1 MTMNPLTEILSGH
14 FKVLSTKKLHFVSLT
29 RDSLTYVKVGSD
41 GRYPCSRR
49 DRSSIL
55 VADIYG
61 AKAYRGPEDDSS
73 SYFQLYYCRVFEKK
87 RDKRKICFEV
97 SMSDSDEEN
106 SSLAEK
112 WVRTILWLVNDPEK
126 EIESIQAERNLPPCR
141 KLLIL
146 INPFSGSGRSVRTF
160 REKVEPMLC
169 EADIQYEQITTE
181 YSGHA
186 AEMMQS
192 LNLLDFDGIVI
203 CSGDGLVY
211 EVVNGLMRR
220 PDWEVAIK
228 IPLGVIPTG
237 SGNALSLSA
246 LYATG
251 QPHDLTSSIFAVIRG
266 KLLDLDICSVV
277 TPTEKLFAFLSVTW
291 GLVSD
296 VDIESEKFRF
306 LGETRFLLG
315 AIIRV
320 IGLRLYRGRLSY
332 LPVNNTSDVESFAM
346 NVRSS
351 HIESTNNSLHHTTVG
366 TAENYERHE
375 VNGVAASS
383 EDSTAALSSHR
394 RGPIDHLLPPLS
406 AKLPS
411 NWVVEEGEFV
421 FGCPLF
427 LSHIGTDLL
436 MHPDGKFGDGVIGIL
451 IVRSGTGRAT
461 LMDVFSKMKDGSH
474 VLNNHVKYVKASAFR
489 LEPDTSQA
497 GIIAVDGEKI
507 DYVPIQGQIH
517 KALAKL
523 MCAPPPQN

>member
-29 RDSLTYVKVGSD
+29 RDSLTYVKEGSD

-106 SSLAEK
+106 ASLAEK

-169 EADIQYEQITTE
+169 EADIQYKQITTE

-211 EVVNGLMRR
+211 ENRKENCYHESRSRSKVMVTCDNGIIGR
-220 PDWEVAIK
+220 
-228 IPLGVIPTG
+228 
-237 SGNALSLSA
+237 
-246 LYATG
+246 

-351 HIESTNNSLHHTTVG
+351 HIESTNNSLYHTTVG

-383 EDSTAALSSHR
+383 EDSTAVLSSHR

-523 MCAPPPQN
+523 MCAPPPEN